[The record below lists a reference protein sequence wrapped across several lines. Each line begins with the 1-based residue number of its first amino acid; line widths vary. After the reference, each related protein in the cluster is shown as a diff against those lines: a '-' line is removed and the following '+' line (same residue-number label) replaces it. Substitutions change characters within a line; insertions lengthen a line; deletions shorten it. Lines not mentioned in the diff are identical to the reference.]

1 MSANNRLSKVY
12 NKPRGSVDS
21 DIYLVGAIEA
31 PEYYLE
37 EFQTLREAT
46 AGENITIYINSGG
59 GRVDTAVQMLAG
71 IRNTAAKVTC
81 VIEGCCHS
89 AATYV
94 FLAADEWIVNHN
106 SLMLIHNY
114 SGGAYGKGGELVDNV
129 IANDKWVKN
138 LMVDVYKGFLT
149 EEELETVLLNQDL
162 WLETDSINERLQNVV
177 VLRQEA
183 VQVHE
188 DAMREEVKKKLKE
201 LSDEEPEGSPI

>member
-1 MSANNRLSKVY
+1 
-12 NKPRGSVDS
+12 
-21 DIYLVGAIEA
+21 
-31 PEYYLE
+31 
-37 EFQTLREAT
+37 
-46 AGENITIYINSGG
+46 
-59 GRVDTAVQMLAG
+59 
-71 IRNTAAKVTC
+71 
-81 VIEGCCHS
+81 
-89 AATYV
+89 
-94 FLAADEWIVNHN
+94 
-106 SLMLIHNY
+106 MLIHNY

-183 VQVHE
+183 IQEHE